1 MAKQSG
7 LGVTTL
13 SVDDASGTPRDI
25 RNDITNFDISTPYNQ
40 QEVTGVD
47 KSAIERLQLLADLSG
62 TLNSVFNATATT
74 SIHAVMSGDLRVVR
88 TLTFTIAAK
97 TLAGEVLFS
106 DYALTRAAGGEF
118 TGQHPFS
125 LADGTVPVWA

>member
-7 LGVTTL
+7 LGWTTL
-13 SVDDASGTPRDI
+13 SVDDAGGTARDV
-25 RNDITNFDISTPYNQ
+25 RNDITNFDVSTPYNQ

-47 KSAIERLQLLADLSG
+47 KSGFERLQLLADLSG
-62 TLNSVFNATATT
+62 TLNSVFNAAATT
-74 SIHAVMSGDLRVVR
+74 SIHAVMSGDLRVIR
-88 TLTFTIAAK
+88 TITFTIASK

-106 DYALTRAAGGEF
+106 DYSLTRAGGGEF
-118 TGQHPFS
+118 TAQHPFS

>member
-1 MAKQSG
+1 MAKQTG

-13 SVDDASGTPRDI
+13 SVDDAAGTARDV

-74 SIHAVMSGDLRVVR
+74 SIHAVMAGDLRVAR
-88 TLTFTIAAK
+88 TLTFTIASK

-125 LADGTVPVWA
+125 LADGTVPTWA